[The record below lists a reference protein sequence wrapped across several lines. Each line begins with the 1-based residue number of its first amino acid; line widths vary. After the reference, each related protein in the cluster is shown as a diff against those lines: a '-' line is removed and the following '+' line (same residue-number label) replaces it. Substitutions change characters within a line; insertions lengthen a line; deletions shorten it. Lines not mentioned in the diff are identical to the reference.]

1 MQTEE
6 KDHIEPKEN
15 KENWTK
21 MYILV
26 LVVLG
31 IQVALY
37 YWFTNTFS

>member
-6 KDHIEPKEN
+6 QDQIEP